1 MMQELFGLGSIFGG
15 QANQANQASQ
25 GTIQNLP
32 AQLGQGMW
40 VTTSNNTSGLS
51 GQQIMQA
58 PLIVK
63 TPNGDSVDVAKEIL
77 LIRYILQRTVSN
89 YDELVTQFNAI
100 EDIKGAEQWDK

>member
-1 MMQELFGLGSIFGG
+1 MQGIFKDLFGS
-15 QANQANQASQ
+15 QANQNSQASQ

-40 VTTSNNTSGLS
+40 ISTSNGGTGLS
-51 GQQIMQA
+51 GQQITSTFPIAVQ
-58 PLIVK
+58 IQ
-63 TPNGDSVDVAKEIL
+63 TDVA
-77 LIRYILQRTVSN
+77 LIKYILQRTVSN